1 MNGPFESDRQAAADP
16 AVRAVY
22 EAFAA
27 DPGAGKMTPLNER
40 MLADACAAAGVKLGA
55 YDQRI
60 VTWLAGWEPQVC
72 AVIAGLIIRA
82 GTR

>member
-1 MNGPFESDRQAAADP
+1 MSGPYETDRQAAADP

-27 DPGAGKMTPLNER
+27 TPGAGKMTPLNER
-40 MLADACAAAGVKLGA
+40 MLTAACEAAGVELGA
-55 YDQRI
+55 YDRRI

-72 AVIAGLIIRA
+72 AVIAGLITRA
-82 GTR
+82 GAR